1 MYLYNVTVGIDKEV
15 ELEWVTWMKTEHIPD
30 VLSSGMFVDNKMY
43 KVLHDNEDGTV
54 SYSIQ
59 YFAESLDQVVK
70 YLEEFAPAM
79 IEKHKQKFG
88 GRHVAFRTL
97 LEEV

>member
-1 MYLYNVTVGIDKEV
+1 MFLYNVTVGIDREV
-15 ELEWVTWMKTEHIPD
+15 EQEWLAWMKSEHIPD
-30 VLSSGMFVDNKMY
+30 VLATGMFVSHKFY

-59 YFAESLDQVVK
+59 YLAESIDHVVK
-70 YLEEFAPAM
+70 YLEEFAPGM
-79 IEKHKQKFG
+79 IQKHQEKYAGK
-88 GRHVAFRTL
+88 HVAFRTL

>member
-79 IEKHKQKFG
+79 IEKHK
-88 GRHVAFRTL
+88 
-97 LEEV
+97 

>member
-15 ELEWVTWMKTEHIPD
+15 EQEWVTWMKKEHIPD
-30 VLSSGMFVDNKMY
+30 VLSSGMFVGNKMY

-59 YFAESLDQVVK
+59 YFAESLDPVVK
-70 YLEEFAPAM
+70 YLEEFAPVM

>member
-1 MYLYNVTVGIDKEV
+1 MLLYNVTVGIDKEV
-15 ELEWVTWMKTEHIPD
+15 EQEWLTWMKTEHIPD
-30 VLSSGMFVDNKMY
+30 VLSTGMFAGHKMY

-59 YFAESLDQVVK
+59 YFAESLDRVVK